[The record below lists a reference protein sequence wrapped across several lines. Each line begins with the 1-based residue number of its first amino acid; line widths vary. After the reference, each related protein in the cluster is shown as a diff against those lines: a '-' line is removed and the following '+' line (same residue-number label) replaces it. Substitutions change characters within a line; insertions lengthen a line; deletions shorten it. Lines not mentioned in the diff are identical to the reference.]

1 MSSAT
6 STRIDQAFAK
16 LPENIREIAAK
27 IRTIIHKA
35 DPTIQE
41 TWKWGPGFEKNGLA
55 LGLWGFK
62 AHVSFVFYR
71 GAEMSDKHK
80 LFNAGLDNA
89 KNRMIKFTS
98 LKEVNEKKL
107 VDYIKEAVKL
117 NSAGKINM
125 KAAIEKQE
133 RKIEIPADLKKWL
146 AANKKAKTFFET
158 LPFTSKKEMALALTG
173 AKQEETR
180 KRRFLK
186 ITTALK
192 EGKRLS

>member
-1 MSSAT
+1 MSTAASK
-6 STRIDQAFAK
+6 RIDQAYAK
-16 LPENIREIAAK
+16 LSPPIREIIVKVRA
-27 IRTIIHKA
+27 IIHKA
-35 DPTIQE
+35 DPSIEE
-41 TWKWGPGFEKNGLA
+41 TWKWGPAFEKNGLV

-62 AHVSFVFYR
+62 KHVSAVFYR

-89 KNRMIKFTS
+89 KIRMIKFTS

-107 VDYIKEAVKL
+107 IDYVKEAVKL
-117 NSAGKINM
+117 NAAGKMDI
-125 KAAIEKQE
+125 KTAIEKQE

-146 AANKKAKTFFET
+146 TTNKKAKNFFET
-158 LPFTSKKEMALALTG
+158 LPFTSKKEIVLALTN

-192 EGKRLS
+192 AEKRLS

>member
-1 MSSAT
+1 MSTAASK
-6 STRIDQAFAK
+6 RIDQTYAK
-16 LPENIREIAAK
+16 LSPGIREIILEARA
-27 IRTIIHKA
+27 IIHKA
-35 DPTIQE
+35 DPSIQE
-41 TWKWGPGFEKNGLA
+41 TWKWGPAFEKNGLV

-62 AHVSFVFYR
+62 KHVSAVFYR

-89 KNRMIKFTS
+89 KIRMIKFTS
-98 LKEVNEKKL
+98 LKDVKEKKL
-107 VDYIKEAVKL
+107 MDYVKEAVKM
-117 NSAGKINM
+117 NASGKIDM
-125 KAAIEKQE
+125 KAVVEKQE

-146 AANKKAKTFFET
+146 SANKKAKTFFET
-158 LPFTSKKEMALALTG
+158 LPFTSKKEIALALTG

-192 EGKRLS
+192 AGKRLS

>member
-1 MSSAT
+1 MSSK
-6 STRIDQAFAK
+6 RIDQAYAK
-16 LPENIREIAAK
+16 FTPEIREIVNV
-27 IRTIIHKA
+27 IRAIIHKA
-35 DPTIQE
+35 DPTIEE

-107 VDYIKEAVKL
+107 IDYIKEAVKL
-117 NSAGKINM
+117 NAAGKINI
-125 KAAIEKQE
+125 KKVTEKQE
-133 RKIEIPADLKKWL
+133 RKIETPAELKKWL
-146 AANKKAKTFFET
+146 TANKKANAFFES
-158 LPFTSKKEMALALTG
+158 LPFTSKKEIAQSLNG

-192 EGKRLS
+192 AGKRLS